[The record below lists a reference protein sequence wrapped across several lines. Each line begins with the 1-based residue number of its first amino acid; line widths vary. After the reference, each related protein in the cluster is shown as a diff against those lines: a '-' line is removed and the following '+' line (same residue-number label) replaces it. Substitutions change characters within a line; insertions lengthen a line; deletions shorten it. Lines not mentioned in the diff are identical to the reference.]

1 MKPGESKN
9 GHFGEFPGGLLVRT
23 WLGALTITAQVQSL
37 VWEPKSHIKL
47 LQAAAKKTHTKLL
60 QAGTKKT
67 PENNNKKKKRKKERE
82 LSIFPII
89 FGNSNTEEIILDS
102 LPSPANAGILI
113 SMLISCNADP

>member
-47 LQAAAKKTHTKLL
+47 LQAVA
-60 QAGTKKT
+60 KKT
-67 PENNNKKKKRKKERE
+67 PENNNNKKKRKKERK